1 MASDAS
7 LLPCLKDARWPG
19 REDAVCR
26 ALWQLESS
34 PYMPWLAIGY
44 DHPHTFEF
52 IANKQLATLH
62 TTGQALETRALAN
75 LRRRTATWQPL
86 DVDAKDG
93 KRLRML
99 VCSDDYFAA
108 ERIVDADFMTQAQ
121 RTLGARGLL
130 VGIPR
135 RGILMATNGEQ
146 DPDLVTGFGGAVAGQ
161 FSRGETAIISPMLFA
176 VTDGA
181 IVGIIEAVADVVVP
195 DGAPRGAPGDA
206 DEDED
211 EGDGDPDAPQVV
223 VAVSRNDRGTEDVH
237 LMAGGQDGDRLAQAI
252 ESAFMGVIQKNA
264 ARKEFSGHVQI
275 VVLGHTPPSARK
287 NIPKLL
293 EHLRGI
299 CSEVSAHGTKYR
311 VSLTYQRD
319 SFGSAAS
326 PVTTPSLTDD
336 IRNPKGE
343 EAKVYTDLTRGG
355 IAMAIGLVL
364 TLLSFAI
371 PAGGTLW
378 VGLIA
383 YGVLSFGRGVFR
395 SAMLRRPFPW
405 KRVLASAGIPG
416 AVIVAFVAY
425 VGWRVIQ
432 QERKAQATAAA
443 ELAAA
448 DQARADQIRAES
460 KAQRDVANQAR
471 AARQDARLDQAL
483 KQLTSNQSTVQCDA
497 AMLLGRSGSKEYV
510 PPLVNLLSMAST
522 TFVRG
527 CAAGALVQLGDI
539 YTPMAAYDRWA
550 AGSDADLYRSALVG
564 FGAIGPPAA
573 DVALPHLTGALK
585 SPRMDIR
592 YLAVDSLAKLGPAA
606 VPLLQVAADDTD
618 PHVRSRA
625 GSALKEQR

>member
-34 PYMPWLAIGY
+34 PYMPWLAVGY

-52 IANKQLATLH
+52 ISNKQLATLD

-75 LRRRTATWQPL
+75 LRKRKATWQPL

-146 DPDLVTGFGGAVAGQ
+146 DADLVTGFGGAVAGQ

-176 VTDGA
+176 VKDGA

-195 DGAPRGAPGDA
+195 DGEPRGALGEGEQKEDA
-206 DEDED
+206 DDERDEEDD
-211 EGDGDPDAPQVV
+211 EEVGDPDEPYITTMVV
-223 VAVSRNDRGTEDVH
+223 RNDRGTADVVI
-237 LMAGGQDGDRLAQAI
+237 MAGGQDADRLAQGI
-252 ESAFMGVIQKNA
+252 EAAFMGVIKEHA
-264 ARKEFSGHVQI
+264 ARPEFSGHIQI
-275 VVLGHTPPSARK
+275 VVLGMTPPPARK
-287 NIPKLL
+287 RIPKLL
-293 EHLRGI
+293 EHFRGI
-299 CSEVSAHGTKYR
+299 CSELSAHGTKFR

-326 PVTTPSLTDD
+326 PATTPSLTDD
-336 IRNPKGE
+336 I
-343 EAKVYTDLTRGG
+343 
-355 IAMAIGLVL
+355 
-364 TLLSFAI
+364 
-371 PAGGTLW
+371 
-378 VGLIA
+378 
-383 YGVLSFGRGVFR
+383 
-395 SAMLRRPFPW
+395 LRRPFQW
-405 KRVLASAGIPG
+405 KRVLASAAIPG

-425 VGWRVIQ
+425 VGWRGIQ
-432 QERKAQATAAA
+432 QERKTQATAAA
-443 ELAAA
+443 ELAAD

-471 AARQDARLDQAL
+471 AARQDARLNQAL
-483 KQLTSNQSTVQCDA
+483 EQLTSNQPTVQCDA
-497 AMLLGRSGSKEYV
+497 AMILGRLGSKEYV

-573 DVALPHLTGALK
+573 DVALPHLNGALK
-585 SPRMDIR
+585 SPRSDIR